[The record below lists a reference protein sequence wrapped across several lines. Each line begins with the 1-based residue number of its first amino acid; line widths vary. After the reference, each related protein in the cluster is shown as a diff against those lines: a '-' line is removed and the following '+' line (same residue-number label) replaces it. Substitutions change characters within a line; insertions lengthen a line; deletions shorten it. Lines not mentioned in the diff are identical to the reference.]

1 MRLGFSL
8 PQFGSMD
15 RQFDQVARF
24 AREAEGLGAGSLWV
38 GDRVLAAVSPAV
50 GYGGVG
56 DSIPAQMRAALDPF
70 VALSVAAAVTER
82 ALLGT
87 STLIAPW
94 YPPLLLAR
102 SLSGIDVVSRGRLV
116 AGLGTGWSPDE
127 YEGVGVP
134 WKERG
139 ARLDECLDVLESVWT
154 TDPVDRHEGPH
165 HTYPAAHINPKP
177 VQRPRPPL
185 YLSAF
190 SPASQRRAA
199 RRADGIMPVATV
211 APDGG
216 YDPAAVVSAPLK
228 QVRRLAEAADR
239 DPADVRAV
247 LRINP
252 AAGSTPQDVAD
263 AVLRTRDETDVED
276 AFVDLLYLVDQSVDR
291 SLELAG
297 RILELTR

>member
-1 MRLGFSL
+1 
-8 PQFGSMD
+8 MD
-15 RQFDQVARF
+15 QQFDQVARF

-38 GDRVLAAVSPAV
+38 GDRVLAAVRPAV
-50 GYGGVG
+50 GYGGAG
-56 DSIPAQMRAALDPF
+56 DSIPWQMRAALDPF
-70 VALSVAAAVTER
+70 VALSAAAAVTER
-82 ALLGT
+82 PLLGT

-102 SLSGIDVVSRGRLV
+102 SLSGVDVVSRGRLV

-154 TDPVDRHEGPH
+154 TDPVVRHDGAH
-165 HTYPAAHINPKP
+165 HAYPAAHINPKP
-177 VQRPRPPL
+177 VQRPRPPV

-199 RRADGIMPVATV
+199 RRADGIMPVAMV
-211 APDGG
+211 APGGG
-216 YDPAAVVSAPLK
+216 YDPTAVVSAPLQ
-228 QVRRLAEAADR
+228 QVRRLAEAEDR
-239 DPADVRAV
+239 DPADVGAI

-252 AAGSTPQDVAD
+252 AAGTAPEDIAD
-263 AVLRTRDETDVED
+263 AVLRTRDETDVEH
-276 AFVDLLYLVDQSVDR
+276 AFVDLVYLVEQSVER

-297 RILELTR
+297 RILDLTR

>member
-1 MRLGFSL
+1 ME
-8 PQFGSMD
+8 

-24 AREAEGLGAGSLWV
+24 AREVEGLGAGSLWV
-38 GDRVLAAVSPAV
+38 GDRVLAAVRPAV
-50 GYGGVG
+50 GYGGAG
-56 DSIPAQMRAALDPF
+56 DSIPVEMRAALDPF
-70 VALSVAAAVTER
+70 VALSVAAAVTEH

-102 SLSGIDVVSRGRLV
+102 SLSGVDVVSRGRLV

-139 ARLDECLDVLESVWT
+139 ARLDECLDVLDAVWT

-177 VQRPRPPL
+177 VQRPRPPI

-199 RRADGIMPVATV
+199 RRADGIMPVAMV
-211 APDGG
+211 APGGG
-216 YDPAAVVSAPLK
+216 YDPTAVVSAPL
-228 QVRRLAEAADR
+228 QQIRRLAEAEDR
-239 DPADVRAV
+239 DPADVGAV

-252 AAGSTPQDVAD
+252 AAGSTPQDVAGV
-263 AVLRTRDETDVED
+263 VLRTRDETDVED
-276 AFVDLLYLVDQSVDR
+276 AFVDLLYLVDQSVEQC
-291 SLELAG
+291 LELAD
-297 RILELTR
+297 RILDLTR